1 MKKILNTIQN
11 HPKKKL
17 IVTLSIVSLS
27 VLVAL
32 SLLLVYYFTK
42 PCEHFLDGGTI
53 IKEPTCT
60 EAGSKVFLCQLCEYA
75 EYSEIPLIEHNVKSE
90 IVLDATCKDEG
101 EKKFT
106 CTVCAFE
113 KTESLPIID
122 EHDFKSEIV
131 LDATCQSEGE
141 EKLTCTVCSI
151 EKTKSI
157 PLKEEHTFEF
167 KTINESTCTQ
177 KGLKEQ
183 ECTVCGIKGIREEIE
198 LKNHAYTE
206 TIITHASCTTS
217 GQKRFTC
224 NCGNSYTE
232 TIPATEHQWIEATCT
247 TPSTCSVCN
256 AVNGTEL
263 GHDIISAN
271 KKPGTYSSNEGRCKR
286 CKEYIYPV
294 NVVSNQSF
302 PVEVSYGKI
311 AKAIINDVT
320 WSYSRMINGDIIVT
334 LNINLTQTWHK
345 DGDSVYDSINFGFA
359 FYDSNGNRAA
369 GSTFG
374 PGKLT
379 KVGDTITVTTTIH
392 VPKGDY
398 EVRIE
403 SIVGDHIWRP
413 DR

>member
-1 MKKILNTIQN
+1 MKKILETIQN

-17 IVTLSIVSLS
+17 IISLSIGSLS

-53 IKEPTCT
+53 TKEPTCT

-75 EYSEIPLIEHNVKSE
+75 EYTEIPLIEHN
-90 IVLDATCKDEG
+90 
-101 EKKFT
+101 
-106 CTVCAFE
+106 
-113 KTESLPIID
+113 
-122 EHDFKSEIV
+122 FKSEIV

-167 KTINESTCTQ
+167 RIINESTCTQ

-217 GQKRFTC
+217 GQKEFTC
-224 NCGNSYTE
+224 TCGNSYTE
-232 TIPATEHQWIEATCT
+232 TIPVKEHQWIEATCT

-256 AVNGTEL
+256 AVNGTKL
-263 GHDIISAN
+263 GHDSISVN
-271 KKPGTYSSNEGRCKR
+271 KKPGTYSSNERLCRRCK
-286 CKEYIYPV
+286 KYISGLSISYD
-294 NVVSNQSF
+294 QSF
-302 PVEVSYGKI
+302 PIEISNSK
-311 AKAIINDVT
+311 AKAIINDV
-320 WSYSRMINGDIIVT
+320 SYTTSRMINGETAVDITVT
-334 LNINLTQTWHK
+334 LTQTWHA
-345 DGDSVYDSINFGFA
+345 DGDSACDYLIFQYGVYNQNGLKCTGTTINA
-359 FYDSNGNRAA
+359 RKAS
-369 GSTFG
+369 
-374 PGKLT
+374 
-379 KVGDTITVTTTIH
+379 KVGDTVIAYATFVVYDGEYTI
-392 VPKGDY
+392 KFLN
-398 EVRIE
+398 
-403 SIVGDHIWRP
+403 S
-413 DR
+413 

>member
-1 MKKILNTIQN
+1 MKKILETIQN

-17 IVTLSIVSLS
+17 IISLSIGSLS

-53 IKEPTCT
+53 TKEPTCT

-75 EYSEIPLIEHNVKSE
+75 EYTEIPLIEHNFKSE

-106 CTVCAFE
+106 CTVCAFG
-113 KTESLPIID
+113 KTEPLPIID

-167 KTINESTCTQ
+167 RIINESTCTQ

-217 GQKRFTC
+217 GQKEFTC
-224 NCGNSYTE
+224 TCGNSYTE
-232 TIPATEHQWIEATCT
+232 TIPVKEHQWIEATCT

-263 GHDIISAN
+263 GHDIISVN
-271 KKPGTYSSNEGRCKR
+271 KKPGTYSSNERLCRRCK
-286 CKEYIYPV
+286 KYISGLSISYD
-294 NVVSNQSF
+294 QSF
-302 PVEVSYGKI
+302 PIEISNSK
-311 AKAIINDVT
+311 AKAIINDV
-320 WSYSRMINGDIIVT
+320 SYTTSRMINGETAVDITVT
-334 LNINLTQTWHK
+334 LTQTWHA
-345 DGDSVYDSINFGFA
+345 DGDSACDYLIFQYGVYNQNGLKCTGTTINA
-359 FYDSNGNRAA
+359 RKAS
-369 GSTFG
+369 
-374 PGKLT
+374 
-379 KVGDTITVTTTIH
+379 KVGDTVIAYATFVVYDGEYTI
-392 VPKGDY
+392 KFLN
-398 EVRIE
+398 
-403 SIVGDHIWRP
+403 S
-413 DR
+413 

>member
-1 MKKILNTIQN
+1 MKKILETIQN

-17 IVTLSIVSLS
+17 IISLSIGSLS

-53 IKEPTCT
+53 TKEPTCT

-75 EYSEIPLIEHNVKSE
+75 EYTEIPLIEHN
-90 IVLDATCKDEG
+90 
-101 EKKFT
+101 
-106 CTVCAFE
+106 
-113 KTESLPIID
+113 
-122 EHDFKSEIV
+122 FKSEIV

-167 KTINESTCTQ
+167 RIINESTCTQ

-217 GQKRFTC
+217 GQKEFTC
-224 NCGNSYTE
+224 TCGNSYTE
-232 TIPATEHQWIEATCT
+232 TIPVKEHQWIEATCT

-256 AVNGTEL
+256 AVNGTKL
-263 GHDIISAN
+263 GHDSISVSLIFRYRIIYLRQYTVSILSFGEA
-271 KKPGTYSSNEGRCKR
+271 CL
-286 CKEYIYPV
+286 YIRYNLV
-294 NVVSNQSF
+294 FIFLICIIHCTQCILYNMSF
-302 PVEVSYGKI
+302 
-311 AKAIINDVT
+311 
-320 WSYSRMINGDIIVT
+320 
-334 LNINLTQTWHK
+334 
-345 DGDSVYDSINFGFA
+345 
-359 FYDSNGNRAA
+359 NRIRICTCH
-369 GSTFG
+369 GITETF
-374 PGKLT
+374 L
-379 KVGDTITVTTTIH
+379 H
-392 VPKGDY
+392 
-398 EVRIE
+398 
-403 SIVGDHIWRP
+403 
-413 DR
+413 